1 MRLTGN
7 DRRLGPVVYGRTDW
21 RPLRLVWSSGGGT
34 DDGDE
39 ARNTLT
45 GYAFGW
51 AASVR
56 VPNLIRPLRIKH
68 VANWDSATVARL
80 GRDWYYETHPR
91 EYGFCVS
98 DGLLSLYFGAQ
109 TDCSTTTE
117 SWSRFLP
124 WTQWRFV
131 RHSFYG
137 LDGEHL
143 FDEDQS
149 LRGDERFEQWREQ
162 RDSVPKRT
170 FEVEDMDGTRVAVTT
185 FIEEREWRFGT
196 GWFKWLSIFRRPQV
210 RRSLDIHFGSGV
222 GPDKG
227 SWKGGLVGHSINML
241 PGELHEA
248 ALRRYC
254 EQEHDSRSGA
264 FRLRFI
270 GPAQAAPQ
278 EK

>member
-34 DDGDE
+34 DNGDE
-39 ARNTLT
+39 ARNALT

-51 AASVR
+51 AASVS
-56 VPNLIRPLRIKH
+56 VPNLLQPLRIKH

-98 DGLLSLYFGAQ
+98 DGHLILYFGAQ
-109 TDCSTTTE
+109 TDSSDTTQ
-117 SWSRFLP
+117 SWSCFLP

-137 LDGEHL
+137 LGGEHL

-149 LRGDERFEQWREQ
+149 LRGDGRFEQWREQ
-162 RDSVPKRT
+162 RESVPKRT

-196 GWFKWLSIFRRPQV
+196 GWFKWLGIFRRPQV
-210 RRSLDIHFGSGV
+210 LRSLDISFGSEV

-227 SWKGGLVGHSINML
+227 SWKGGLVGHSIDTM
-241 PGELHEA
+241 PGELHEDA
-248 ALRRYC
+248 FRRYC
-254 EQEHDSRSGA
+254 EQEHGSRSGT

-270 GPAQAAPQ
+270 GPAQVAPQ

>member
-7 DRRLGPVVYGRTDW
+7 DRRLGPVVYGHTDW

-68 VANWDSATVARL
+68 VANWGSATVARL

-109 TDCSTTTE
+109 TDCSDTTQ

-196 GWFKWLSIFRRPQV
+196 GWFKWLSLFRRPRVQ
-210 RRSLDIHFGSGV
+210 RSLDIDFGSEV

-227 SWKGGLVGHSINML
+227 SWKGGLVGHSVAML
-241 PGELHEA
+241 LGELHEA
-248 ALRRYC
+248 AFRRYC
-254 EQEHDSRSGA
+254 AQEHDSRSGA

-270 GPAQAAPQ
+270 GPAQVAPSK
-278 EK
+278 E

>member
-1 MRLTGN
+1 
-7 DRRLGPVVYGRTDW
+7 VYGRTDW

-34 DDGDE
+34 DNGDE
-39 ARNTLT
+39 ARNALT

-51 AASVR
+51 AASVS
-56 VPNLIRPLRIKH
+56 VPNLIQPLRI
-68 VANWDSATVARL
+68 TVARL

-98 DGLLSLYFGAQ
+98 DGHLILYFGAQ
-109 TDCSTTTE
+109 TDSSDTTQ
-117 SWSRFLP
+117 SWSCFLP

-137 LDGEHL
+137 LGGEHL

-149 LRGDERFEQWREQ
+149 LRGDGRFEQWREQ
-162 RDSVPKRT
+162 RESVPKRT

-196 GWFKWLSIFRRPQV
+196 GWFKWLGIFRRPQV
-210 RRSLDIHFGSGV
+210 LRSLDISFGSEV

-227 SWKGGLVGHSINML
+227 SWKGGLVGHSIDTM
-241 PGELHEA
+241 PGELHEDA
-248 ALRRYC
+248 FRRYC
-254 EQEHDSRSGA
+254 EQEHGSRSGT

-270 GPAQAAPQ
+270 GPAQVAPQ